1 MGILCLP
8 DNAMIRST
16 RYLLLIFSMI
26 GALSAQVIIT
36 ELSAISNDRV
46 FHRNSEGVAQLN
58 SGEQWWE
65 NDFDTTFWNDGTT
78 PIGFGYGDIA
88 TDVSAS
94 VRDRTPTLYLRHSFN
109 LSAGQASSGQT
120 LSLLLDYDDSFIA
133 YLNGKEIA
141 RADAAAP
148 GSPHYASQISYNSNT
163 ANGTGSTFSIGVAN
177 QYLTGGDNVLAIEIH
192 NESIDSGDLKAKAT
206 LSTPSTTYV
215 NSGDSCKWF
224 PGVIS
229 PSGGIFDPAFASSQ
243 STLFVPW
250 GALDFDV
257 LSWPTGDGPVG
268 YETSGSN
275 PYALGTNLSSMRN
288 NQTGLYMRTTFELT
302 AAELAAITTLQ
313 LEVDYDDGFIAYLNG
328 YEVARGNL
336 GSPGDVIPYD
346 ATTSG
351 SHGASTDNGGAF
363 GPDLLTISKEN
374 LIVGTNVLAGQVHN
388 SSSGSSDLI
397 LHMALRST
405 GAGGV
410 EFVEPDALYSYFIGT
425 AEPSGGATVSKVA
438 DLEFSDWIELHNPT
452 GAPVD
457 ISGWGISDDAL
468 NPAKSIFPVGMSIPA
483 GGYLLVLAD
492 EQDEFNDVAQYFH
505 TSFQLSSDGEDL
517 VLTDSSG
524 VVQSSIPGGF
534 PKQYS
539 RQSYG
544 WDSANTIWGY
554 FDHPTPGKANGVMT
568 LSERV
573 DSPDFSSEGGF
584 YESTVTLTLTTNTPG
599 ASIRYTTDGS
609 EPTATAG
616 ILYASPLSLSTIN
629 NKTGHVIK
637 ARAFKPGLI
646 DSKPKI
652 HTYLVGQDS
661 RLKNVP
667 ALIFTGDENETFFG
681 DHGIMSINGGSY
693 VNSQWVE
700 NGPTSYN
707 IPMKRGPEYER
718 PLFVEL
724 YKPDGSLRFRE
735 EAGVRLSSSGYSR
748 PRLILSNTGASPWTN
763 NPREKPSFN
772 LYFRDDY
779 GAPKLESNWI
789 EHDYNRATYSKLP
802 AHLIGGQYP
811 VNDFGQLRIRAG
823 KNDIENPFIVDEA
836 VRRMFV
842 QMGQKG
848 SVGRINTLY
857 VNGEY
862 KGFYNMCER
871 LREPF
876 MQAHHGGNKGW
887 DVRQVNDYPNGD
899 VTAWNEMIG
908 ILERSGGGDLSLS
921 DWQEALGHLDPV
933 NMADYFLINIYGA
946 TWDWPQNNWVG
957 AKERSSEGRYRLYVW
972 DAEGS
977 YQNQGYFNAVNY
989 NSIADDLLAQ
999 SDTLS
1004 QLFQLLIKSPEW
1016 RLTFADRIN
1025 KHMFHDGV
1033 LDHRNQADST
1043 FRQHLLAL
1051 EEDYEPLLDFGFG
1064 ESVNLGFYATWSS
1077 PTTGRRRYLLG
1088 GEGAPAQGGDR
1099 TDFADNG
1106 LWPSVVPPEFS
1117 QHGGD
1122 LSVGF
1127 PVTISASGGAQI
1139 YYTLDGSDPRDLG
1152 GTIQS
1157 GLSPYSS
1164 ALTFS
1169 PGRTMVKAR
1178 AYESGSSTWSAL
1190 SEVEFVVDLAVPS
1203 ASNLVIS
1210 EFMYHPAAPSASEL
1224 AAGHTDQDDFEFI
1237 EIMNT
1242 SPTDTIDLINLSF
1255 TGGVSFNFAGSAVT
1269 ELAPGERAIVVS
1281 DSSAFLGRYSGFAHP
1296 VAGEYGGGL
1305 SNSSETVTLSV
1316 NDPTPTVLHSFTY
1329 DDEPPWPDCG
1339 DGLGYSLV
1347 LVSPNSNPD
1356 HTDPVNW
1363 TCSEEFGGSLNG
1375 NALDFD
1381 YATWADFN
1389 FSSSQLLDLNIVGF
1403 SQDPD
1408 GDGRNNYL
1416 EFVFGTAP
1424 NVPDV
1429 AEGGISIAP
1438 VEVVGVDYVSVEF
1451 TRSGF
1456 ASGVTYA
1463 LGASP
1468 DLTGGSWAQ
1477 IPGGEIEAAAPVLL
1491 PDGRIRESW
1500 RVTTPVSDLSQ
1511 RYFRLEIS
1519 SP

>member
-1 MGILCLP
+1 MTRALHFKVLTM
-8 DNAMIRST
+8 ALMIVST
-16 RYLLLIFSMI
+16 E
-26 GALSAQVIIT
+26 AQVIIN
-36 ELSAISNDRV
+36 ELSATSNDRV
-46 FHRNSEGVAQLN
+46 FNRDEQGVAQLN
-58 SGEQWWE
+58 SGPQWWQ

-88 TDVSAS
+88 TNVSAS
-94 VRDRTPTLYLRHSFN
+94 VRNRTPTLYLRQSFN

-120 LSLLLDYDDSFIA
+120 ISLQMDYDDSFIA
-133 YLNGKEIA
+133 YLNGKEIV

-163 ANGTGSTFSIGVAN
+163 ANGTGSTFLIGIAN
-177 QYLTGGDNVLAIEIH
+177 QYLVEGDNVLAIEVH
-192 NESIDSGDLKAKAT
+192 NESINSGDLKAKAT

-215 NSGDSCKWF
+215 DSGDNCKWF

-229 PSGGIFDPAFASSQ
+229 PSGGVFDPAFVSTQA
-243 STLFVPW
+243 TLFVPW
-250 GALDFDV
+250 GTHDFEALTW
-257 LSWPTGDGPVG
+257 STGNGPLG
-268 YETSGSN
+268 YDTSGSN
-275 PYALGTNLSSMRN
+275 PYNLGTNLSGMRN
-288 NQTGLYMRTTFELT
+288 NQTGLFMRTTFELT
-302 AAELAAITTLQ
+302 AAEIAAINTLQ
-313 LEVDYDDGFIAYLNG
+313 LEVDYDDGFIAFLNG
-328 YEVARGNL
+328 HEVARGNL
-336 GSPGDVIPYD
+336 GNSGDVIPYD
-346 ATTSG
+346 ATSEG

-363 GPDLLTISKEN
+363 NPDILTISKEN
-374 LIVGTNVLAGQVHN
+374 LRVGTNVLAGQVHN
-388 SSSGSSDLI
+388 SSSGSSDLL
-397 LHMALRST
+397 LHLALRST
-405 GAGGV
+405 GVGGV
-410 EFVEPDALYSYFIGT
+410 EFVAPNALYSYFIGT
-425 AEPSGGATVSKVA
+425 AEPSGGGAVPKVA
-438 DLEFSDWIELHNPT
+438 DLEFSDWIELHNPS
-452 GAPVD
+452 GAEVD
-457 ISGWGISDDAL
+457 ISGWGISDDAA
-468 NPAKSIFPVGMSIPA
+468 NPAKSIFPMGTSIPA

-492 EQDEFNDVAQYFH
+492 EQDEFNDVAQYYH
-505 TSFQLSSDGEDL
+505 TSFKLSSDGEDL
-517 VLTDSSG
+517 VLTDEMG

-544 WDSANTIWGY
+544 WDSANTVWGY
-554 FDHPTPGKANGVMT
+554 FDHSTPGSANQTMT
-568 LSERV
+568 LGERV
-573 DSPDFSSEGGF
+573 DAPDFSPDGGF
-584 YESTVTLTLTTNTPG
+584 YDSTVNLTLTTGTPG

-609 EPTATAG
+609 VPTATTG
-616 ILYASPLSLSTIN
+616 MLYSSPLSLAVIN
-629 NKTGHVIK
+629 SKTGHVIK
-637 ARAFKPGLI
+637 ARAFKSGLI

-652 HTYLVGQDS
+652 HTYLIGQDN

-667 ALIFTGDENETFFG
+667 ALIFTGDENETFFD

-693 VNSQWVE
+693 VNEQWVE
-700 NGPTSYN
+700 NGPNSYN
-707 IPMKRGPEYER
+707 IPQKRGPEYER
-718 PLFVEL
+718 PLFLEF
-724 YKPDGSLRFRE
+724 YKPDGSMRFRE
-735 EAGVRLSSSGYSR
+735 EAGVRLSSSGFSR
-748 PRLILSNTGASPWTN
+748 PRLVLNNTGASPWENDST
-763 NPREKPSFN
+763 EKPSFN

-779 GAPKLESNWI
+779 GSPELESNWI
-789 EHDYNRATYSKLP
+789 EQSYNSTTYSKLP
-802 AHLIGGQYP
+802 DYLIGGQYP

-823 KNDIENPFIVDEA
+823 KNDIQNPFIVDEA

-862 KGFYNMCER
+862 KGFFNMCER

-876 MQAHHGGNKGW
+876 MQAHHGGNEEW
-887 DVRQVNDYPNGD
+887 DVRQVNDFPNGD
-899 VTAWNEMIG
+899 AIAWNEMIS
-908 ILERSGGGDLSLS
+908 ILQRSGEGELSLT

-957 AKERSSEGRYRLYVW
+957 AKERSSEGRCRLYVW

-977 YQNQGYFNAVNY
+977 YETQGYFNSVNY

-1004 QLFQLLIKSPEW
+1004 RLFQLLIKSPEW
-1016 RLTFADRIN
+1016 RLIFADRIN

-1033 LDHRNQADST
+1033 LDHRDRPNST

-1051 EEDYEPLLDFGFG
+1051 EQDYEPLLDFGFG
-1064 ESVNLGFYATWSS
+1064 QSVNLGFYNTWSS
-1077 PTTGRRRYLLG
+1077 ATTGRRRYLLG
-1088 GEGAPAQGGDR
+1088 NEGAPALGGDR
-1099 TDFADNG
+1099 TDFADNN
-1106 LWPSVVPPEFS
+1106 LWPSVAPPEFS

-1122 LSVGF
+1122 VAPGF
-1127 PVTISASGGAQI
+1127 PVTISSGGGTQI
-1139 YYTLDGSDPRDLG
+1139 YYTEDGSDPRDLG
-1152 GTIQS
+1152 GAIQA

-1164 ALTFS
+1164 ALTFN
-1169 PGRTMVKAR
+1169 PGRTTVKAR

-1190 SEVEFVVDLAVPS
+1190 TEVEFVVDLAVPS

-1210 EFMYHPAAPSASEL
+1210 EFMYHPAAPSSSEL

-1242 SPTDTIDLINLSF
+1242 SHTDTVDLAELSF
-1255 TGGVSFNFAGSAVT
+1255 TGGVSFNFSGSAVT
-1269 ELAPGERAIVVS
+1269 ELAPGERAVVVS
-1281 DSSAFLGRYSGFAHP
+1281 DSSAFLLRYSGFAHP

-1305 SNSSETVTLSV
+1305 SNSSETITLSV
-1316 NDPTPTVLHSFTY
+1316 NDPTPVVVHSFTY
-1329 DDEPPWPDCG
+1329 DDDLPWPDCG

-1375 NALDFD
+1375 NPMAFD

-1389 FSSSQLLDLNIVGF
+1389 FSGSQLLDLNIVG
-1403 SQDPD
+1403 SNQDPD
-1408 GDGRNNYL
+1408 GDGRSNYL
-1416 EFVFGTAP
+1416 EFAFGTNP
-1424 NVPDV
+1424 NESDV
-1429 AEGGISIAP
+1429 VDGGVVIAP
-1438 VEVVGVDYVSVEF
+1438 VEVVGVEYVLVEF

-1456 ASGVTYA
+1456 ASGLTYA
-1463 LGASP
+1463 IGASP
-1468 DLTGGSWAQ
+1468 DLSGGSWVQ
-1477 IPGGEIEAAAPVLL
+1477 VPGGGIDAASPVLL

-1500 RVTTPVSDLSQ
+1500 RVTTPISDLPQ